1 MEATLKLALGGV
13 LLYNNILMIKGY
25 EIRLSLGKYTS
36 FFYVTGVY
44 NTSIDH
50 I

>member
-1 MEATLKLALGGV
+1 MEATLTIALGGV
-13 LLYNNILMIKGY
+13 LLYNNILMITGY

-36 FFYVTGVY
+36 FVYITGVY
-44 NTSIDH
+44 KKSIGH

>member
-13 LLYNNILMIKGY
+13 LLHNNILMIKGY
-25 EIRLSLGKYTS
+25 EMRLSLGKYTS
-36 FFYVTGVY
+36 FVYVTGVY
-44 NTSIDH
+44 KTSVGH